1 MSEVKYTGSGNVDD
15 ADFRAVKWVGT
26 TKGGKAITIEMLQS
40 LNKSNLELAFVEKD
54 DTTLEVEFEGAYVD
68 SDLASGNLKEPW
80 TINFADGAA
89 SGDAGEILLGAGV
102 FYVGTAGATP
112 TTKVA
117 LTRGGGSFTVE
128 REYREIKADGDPGL
142 VKGRISKDE
151 GRPKLKLK
159 ALQWLTNMTN
169 LYPAIEAVT

>member
-1 MSEVKYTGSGNVDD
+1 MAEVKYTGSANVDD
-15 ADFRAVKWVGT
+15 ADFRAVKWVGQ
-26 TKGGKAITIEMLQS
+26 TKGGKAVTIEMLQA

-80 TINFADGAA
+80 TVLFADGAA
-89 SGDAGEILLGAGV
+89 SGDSGEILLGAGA
-102 FYVGTAGATP
+102 FYIGTAGASP
-112 TTKVA
+112 TTRVA

-128 REYREIKADGDPGL
+128 REFREIKADGDPGL
-142 VKGRISKDE
+142 VKGRVSKDE

-169 LYPAIEAVT
+169 LYPAIETVS